1 MKTLFISLALIL
13 CALQYMIWFGQSGH
27 FTQERLQ
34 RQLDKQT
41 RQVEVIRERNQILAA
56 EVIALKSDQGTLEA
70 RARED
75 LGMVKKGEVF
85 YLVPDAD

>member
-1 MKTLFISLALIL
+1 MRILVVLLALVFL
-13 CALQYMIWFGQSGH
+13 GTQYLLWFGQSGH
-27 FTQERLQ
+27 FTQARLQ
-34 RQLDKQT
+34 QQLERQE

-56 EVIALKSDQGTLEA
+56 EVIALKNDESTLEA

-85 YLVPDAD
+85 YLVPNVE

>member
-1 MKTLFISLALIL
+1 
-13 CALQYMIWFGQSGH
+13 MIWFGQSGH

-34 RQLDKQT
+34 RQLDKQA

-85 YLVPDAD
+85 YLVPDVD

>member
-1 MKTLFISLALIL
+1 MKALFASLIVILI
-13 CALQYMIWFGQSGH
+13 ALQYMLWFGQSGH

-34 RQLDKQT
+34 GQLEKQE

-56 EVIALKSDQGTLEA
+56 EVVALKSDQGTLEA

-85 YLVPDAD
+85 YLIPTVD

>member
-1 MKTLFISLALIL
+1 MKVLFTSLVVILI
-13 CALQYMIWFGQSGH
+13 ALQYMLWFGQSGH

-34 RQLDKQT
+34 RQLDKQQ

-85 YLVPDAD
+85 YLVPSVD